1 MRRYGVSE
9 TKNII
14 PDGERH
20 GVLVCGVLRCDACD
34 FFSDKESPG
43 GQTRRACLMDCWF
56 EDKIQSGEEWSAG
69 LRTGYFFF
77 CEMPFGANMACA
89 ILG

>member
-14 PDGERH
+14 PDGEWH

-43 GQTRRACLMDCWF
+43 GANTQGVFD
-56 EDKIQSGEEWSAG
+56 G
-69 LRTGYFFF
+69 L
-77 CEMPFGANMACA
+77 
-89 ILG
+89 LV